1 MWITA
6 KHRGHLSPLLPYV
19 FSLLC
24 LLAFWLFSL
33 LLLSSPNV
41 LFFFSL
47 KSLHLLRL
55 SDLRREECSSLVCHD
70 FWVCT
75 GRGVEPQGGASRL
88 TDKYRWKW
96 CRSTL
101 CHWGH
106 TNAHT
111 HMYSGSSPA
120 MPLWERGE
128 RSTAS
133 MMGFTTR
140 ESRSFLTWT
149 SPSYHMTIINLNFCI
164 CTKLSLEL
172 RIINYY
178 YQNNVSELY
187 LSLKSRGK
195 SSSDLIQ
202 ISEWA
207 VVQST
212 LCELD
217 IKSSCSEETHS
228 LVTPLTLERGKKSC
242 RNKSISKQKGKSPGL
257 CPSLSLSPLC
267 MPEMPHDCW

>member
-1 MWITA
+1 MRELWITSATENRCSRLSNSTWITA
-6 KHRGHLSPLLPYV
+6 IHRGHLSPLLPYV
-19 FSLLC
+19 FPLLC

-47 KSLHLLRL
+47 KRLHLLHL

-70 FWVCT
+70 FSVCT

-96 CRSTL
+96 CRSSL

-106 TNAHT
+106 THT

-133 MMGFTTR
+133 VMGFTTGKVEASWPEHHR
-140 ESRSFLTWT
+140 HITW
-149 SPSYHMTIINLNFCI
+149 
-164 CTKLSLEL
+164 LSLISIFAFAQNSVWSGL
-172 RIINYY
+172 RNEE
-178 YQNNVSELY
+178 NAAW
-187 LSLKSRGK
+187 
-195 SSSDLIQ
+195 D
-202 ISEWA
+202 EW
-207 VVQST
+207 
-212 LCELD
+212 
-217 IKSSCSEETHS
+217 
-228 LVTPLTLERGKKSC
+228 R
-242 RNKSISKQKGKSPGL
+242 KGS
-257 CPSLSLSPLC
+257 
-267 MPEMPHDCW
+267 